1 MYIFNEKYGSS
12 CISTPFLTPCAGDVM
27 IHGKI
32 LIVHDDEKIIW
43 IIQTESEQIISVRTR
58 CPKKGAGRDL
68 GSLVSNQ

>member
-1 MYIFNEKYGSS
+1 
-12 CISTPFLTPCAGDVM
+12 M